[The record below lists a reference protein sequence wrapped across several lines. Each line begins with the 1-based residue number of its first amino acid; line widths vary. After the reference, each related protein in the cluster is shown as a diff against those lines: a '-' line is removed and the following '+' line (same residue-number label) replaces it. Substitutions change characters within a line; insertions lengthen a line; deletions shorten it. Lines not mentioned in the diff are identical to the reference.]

1 MFFFF
6 QINKSSPSKWA
17 NDSATVDLSNG
28 DLTKPAII
36 ETSPIEKMQKVG
48 VRVLPPSSAE
58 TMKIE
63 AEKTQN
69 ARNSYIESGQVMSK
83 KSPSSTLIRPEKTSS
98 DTLTKTRKSPIIS
111 SNKPNLAGE
120 FDEIDLSDITRDD
133 KLTQGETSR
142 KNTPSPGLK
151 ETNVKSL
158 LVKGYNNLKEKLH
171 NATTSKLEKDCE
183 EEPYMKPN
191 DTVTDQNLSLN
202 SKYDDSKVISPIIEK
217 QAEKTHSRTA
227 EAHDIP
233 EEVEKA
239 GMAARSNRKSI
250 IEDGKSWDRLTIEA
264 QKETERRRKD
274 SISGDS
280 SNEGDTS
287 SQKKSKRKAPP
298 PPQVK
303 SDEEIETLKPASE
316 IDEVDSRDSLSEK
329 NNSMDSV
336 DTDSEQGD
344 KSGTTIEL
352 NSSHITV
359 HHAPDSET
367 SRKTASLGDLSRI
380 GNEQPVI
387 VLERAVSL
395 DLADGTPGGSKK
407 RKAPLPP
414 QEEFSD
420 DGGLTFN
427 KEAKIDSSV
436 HTRLKH
442 SSDFGRLEDAV
453 KLNENTSD
461 EDTDPAISGL
471 STPEPPLHML
481 ISSTPMKHNFPMMS
495 PLAEKEAA
503 VVTSSTIVNK
513 SPTINADKGLSGIHI
528 SSCSWDLSVPDS
540 TTDQFITAV
549 NGTNTEDDDDTPP
562 ELPTSPIPTYVTEI
576 QVVTAN
582 KDSTE
587 GLLENGS
594 HDIVKRNDIFPQNI
608 PEMSSFMTNNNN
620 RPFSTFNNPFT
631 RRTEVSVINSNLSDD
646 LSSLPSL
653 ANMSDTMM
661 SEVNQVSLS
670 QPNSLDPILQGET
683 SMFIKDLRPS
693 GTLIFSNENMSDE
706 QILALK
712 SSPEPILIDTSQN
725 KMQTSK
731 PARSNVSVTSIR
743 AGGSR
748 IPVRAIPEPSQRKA
762 KKENFVSFSSLNV
775 SPGNDKRHS
784 NGSGENSITQIVLDS
799 QK

>member
-1 MFFFF
+1 ML

-17 NDSATVDLSNG
+17 NESAIVDLNNE

-48 VRVLPPSSAE
+48 VRVLPPTTNAE

-63 AEKTQN
+63 AEKSQN
-69 ARNSYIESGQVMSK
+69 ARNSYIESGQVSSVSK
-83 KSPSSTLIRPEKTSS
+83 KSPSSTLMRPENTSS

-111 SNKPNLAGE
+111 SSKSNMGGD
-120 FDEIDLSDITRDD
+120 FDEIDLSDITHDD
-133 KLTQGETSR
+133 KMTQDISR

-171 NATTSKLEKDCE
+171 NATSKLEKEYE
-183 EEPYMKPN
+183 EEASMKTN
-191 DTVTDQNLSLN
+191 DVSPVLNLSLN
-202 SKYDDSKVISPIIEK
+202 SKCDDTKSISSNQDK
-217 QAEKTHSRTA
+217 QVEKTNYRSG

-250 IEDGKSWDRLTIEA
+250 IEDGKNWDRLAIEA

-274 SISGDS
+274 SVSGDS

-287 SQKKSKRKAPP
+287 SQKKNKRKAPP

-303 SDEEIETLKPASE
+303 PDEETLKTPSE
-316 IDEVDSRDSLSEK
+316 VDEVDSKDSLSEK

-380 GNEQPVI
+380 GNEQPIV

-420 DGGLTFN
+420 DGGLTFS
-427 KEAKIDSSV
+427 KEAKIDPSV

-461 EDTDPAISGL
+461 EDTDPVVSGL

-481 ISSTPMKHNFPMMS
+481 ISSTPMKHGFSVPS
-495 PLAEKEAA
+495 PLDEKDIP
-503 VVTSSTIVNK
+503 VVTSSTVVNK
-513 SPTINADKGLSGIHI
+513 SPSSPTLSLDKNLSGVHV
-528 SSCSWDLSVPDS
+528 SSCSWDLSMPDS
-540 TTDQFITAV
+540 TTDRFITAV
-549 NGTNTEDDDDTPP
+549 NGTSTEDDDDTPP

-582 KDSTE
+582 KDGTD

-594 HDIVKRNDIFPQNI
+594 HDVIKRNDIFPQNI
-608 PEMSSFMTNNNN
+608 PEMSSFMTNNIH
-620 RPFSTFNNPFT
+620 RPFSTFNNPFS
-631 RRTEVSVINSNLSDD
+631 RRTEVSIINSNLSDD

-653 ANMSDTMM
+653 SDTMM

-670 QPNSLDPILQGET
+670 QPNSLDPVLQGDT
-683 SMFIKDLRPS
+683 GVFIKDLRPS

-712 SSPEPILIDTSQN
+712 SSPEPTLIDTSQN
-725 KMQTSK
+725 KMQASK
-731 PARSNVSVTSIR
+731 PIRSNVSVTSIR

-784 NGSGENSITQIVLDS
+784 NGSGENSITHIVLEP